1 MRTAVIGIGS
11 NSVRMLLA
19 EVNGGHGLRLYRGRA
34 VTRLFAG
41 LGEDRCLS
49 PEAMDKTVRQ
59 VALMAEEA
67 RKAGAEEVLAFATS
81 ATRDA
86 ANRET
91 LRSLVREAAGI
102 SLRVCSGEEEALH
115 SYLGAGEGRN
125 CGVIDIGGGSTEM
138 ISGDG
143 ERLLASFS
151 SQMGAVRMFR
161 EYPID
166 SRADVPGA
174 IDRAQAV
181 IGEALVRCSGWV
193 RPETW
198 WGTGGA
204 FTSIGSLLNRMHWQD
219 RTRLHG
225 TPVTPEAAMAQALD
239 LADIPLEERVRLPWL
254 QPGRADIVVHGIC
267 IMLACM
273 RLMDIREMRVSEY
286 GNLEGF
292 LKEHYHLARLDTLPT
307 A

>member
-1 MRTAVIGIGS
+1 MIGIGS

-19 EVNGGHGLRLYRGRA
+19 EVNGDRGLRLRRDRA

-49 PEAMDKTVRQ
+49 PEAMAKTVRQ
-59 VALMAEEA
+59 VALMAEAA
-67 RKAGAEEVLAFATS
+67 RRAGAEEVLAFATS

-86 ANRET
+86 ANREV
-91 LRSLVREAAGI
+91 LRDLVREAAGI

-115 SYLGAGEGRN
+115 SYLGAGDGGR

-161 EYPID
+161 ELPID
-166 SRADVPGA
+166 SPDGIPAA
-174 IDRAQAV
+174 IDMAERV
-181 IGEALVRCSGWV
+181 IGEARARCEGWAA
-193 RPETW
+193 PETW

-204 FTSIGSLLNRMHWQD
+204 FTSMGSLLLRSNWQE
-219 RTRLHG
+219 RTGLHG
-225 TPVTPEAAMAQALD
+225 TLITQEAALAQAQAL
-239 LADIPLEERVRLPWL
+239 AKIPLEERIRLPWL

-273 RLMDIREMRVSEY
+273 RLMGIREMRVSEY